1 MRRVYTRLSA
11 LSAAGISVALASPP
25 VHAQTLL
32 GSLASIDRQHSV
44 ALQHDYTFLE
54 RSRDVK
60 RFVGLGLLVPV
71 RGGVHYELAGVSFP
85 YARPA
90 LRTFIERLAAQ
101 YHAACGEALVVTS
114 LTRPAV
120 RQPRNASDLSVHPTG
135 MAVDLRYPRN
145 VKCRRWLEK
154 TLLALEKSD
163 VLDATRERTPAHYH
177 VAVFPTQYAQ
187 YVSRLQRGDVQL
199 AASDASQVVNTR
211 VPSSSTESYRVNRGD
226 TLWSIARKHGTS
238 VDELKELNGL
248 ASSRIL
254 PGQRLRVPSNDAND

>member
-1 MRRVYTRLSA
+1 M
-11 LSAAGISVALASPP
+11 AATPAP
-25 VHAQTLL
+25 AQTLL
-32 GSLASIDRQHSV
+32 GSITSIDRQHAV
-44 ALQHDYTFLE
+44 AVEHDYTFLE
-54 RSRDVK
+54 RGQDVK

-120 RQPRNASDLSVHPTG
+120 RQPRNASDLSVHPAG
-135 MAVDLRYPRN
+135 MAVDLRYSRK

-154 TLLALEKSD
+154 TLLSLEKSD
-163 VLDATRERTPAHYH
+163 VLEATRERSPAHYH

-187 YVSRLQRGDVQL
+187 YVSSLQRRNVHL
-199 AASDASQVVNTR
+199 AASDASQVANTK
-211 VPSSSTESYRVNRGD
+211 VPSDDTESYRVNRGD

-238 VDELKELNGL
+238 VAELKELNGL
-248 ASSRIL
+248 ESSRIR